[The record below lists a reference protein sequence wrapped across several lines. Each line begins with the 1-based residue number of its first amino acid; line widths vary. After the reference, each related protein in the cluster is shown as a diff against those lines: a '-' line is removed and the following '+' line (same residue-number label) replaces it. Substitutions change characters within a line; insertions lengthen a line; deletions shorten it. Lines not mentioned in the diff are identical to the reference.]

1 MNILDAILLICFIP
15 ALIQGIRKG
24 LISQVIAIIS
34 LILSIWLAF
43 RFASPTGEWLAGFIK
58 ADIKVLNVMAFA
70 LILIVVSVI
79 MTLLSK
85 LIEAL
90 IHLIMLGWLNKLL
103 GAVFSIAKYSL
114 LIGMVILLFDSLNT
128 SFDLVDKDTLNASI
142 LYNPL
147 KEIADT
153 VFPYLKSLATG
164 NL

>member
-1 MNILDAILLICFIP
+1 
-15 ALIQGIRKG
+15 
-24 LISQVIAIIS
+24 
-34 LILSIWLAF
+34 
-43 RFASPTGEWLAGFIK
+43 
-58 ADIKVLNVMAFA
+58 MAFA